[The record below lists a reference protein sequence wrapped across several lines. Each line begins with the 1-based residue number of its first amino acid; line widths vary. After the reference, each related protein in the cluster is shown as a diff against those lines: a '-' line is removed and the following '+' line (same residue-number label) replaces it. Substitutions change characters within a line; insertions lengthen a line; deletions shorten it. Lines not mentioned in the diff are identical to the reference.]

1 MAASPSKPSSRLASP
16 ARQAT
21 ALSLN
26 ALSINSPARGQANS
40 LRETIHKSG
49 AARKQLVSAH
59 SREPSAASRRSPKK
73 SGSGGLSGDGGLG
86 REVVGGR
93 ADWEGTA
100 PPRGVEG
107 GRRSPTKKGKHVSL

>member
-1 MAASPSKPSSRLASP
+1 MPTSPSKPSSRLGSP
-16 ARQAT
+16 ARAGGG

-26 ALSINSPARGQANS
+26 ALSINSPARAQVAG
-40 LRETIHKSG
+40 LRDALHKPG
-49 AARKQLVSAH
+49 PARKQLGAV
-59 SREPSAASRRSPKK
+59 REQAVGATRRSPKK

-93 ADWEGTA
+93 ADWEGA
-100 PPRGVEG
+100 GGPRGAEG